1 MLGARI
7 PPEWMKQ
14 FQELASERGC
24 TVAELARKA
33 LGQYLGKESDIG
45 DISDITLNSDFKDR
59 LERIEARIGDNSDIS
74 DITLNSDFKDRLDK
88 IESIIGDNSDIK
100 PISQRLELLENQ
112 IQELKKEVITLIEIE
127 KPVKTE
133 KEIREIKENWLTT
146 GEAYDEAKRR
156 GLTQSLGT
164 FRRWLR
170 EASEKQELPN
180 TLSSL
185 NLEANWTIRN
195 QGNPKNNSL
204 RWLQFL

>member
-1 MLGARI
+1 MSNKGNPMLGARI

-33 LGQYLGKESDIG
+33 LGQYLGKESDI
-45 DISDITLNSDFKDR
+45 SDSNEITSNHNLKT
-59 LERIEARIGDNSDIS
+59 RIE
-74 DITLNSDFKDRLDK
+74 K
-88 IESIIGDNSDIK
+88 IEFIIGDSSDNNS
-100 PISQRLELLENQ
+100 ISQRLKLLENQ
-112 IQELKKEVITLIEIE
+112 IQDLKKEVITLTDKE
-127 KPVKTE
+127 KPVKIE
-133 KEIREIKENWLTT
+133 NKIIEIEENWLTT

-170 EASEKQELPN
+170 EANEKEELPN
-180 TLSSL
+180 TLKSL
-185 NLEANWTIRN
+185 NLKANWTIRK
-195 QGNPKNNSL
+195 QGNPKDNSL